1 MGAKSVRQGH
11 TLPRYMTQRGVMRR
25 TTRSLPTKQKCKW
38 RISLSTVRP
47 LVYPYGS
54 LRRRFECQRRHTGTK
69 FYVYGVLSQSKVQPL
84 STADISF
91 FIDGQP
97 AGYFKYIPPNIPNSY
112 VYNSLLWHSDTLP
125 LGQHTFSL
133 QNGRPGGNLSLI
145 LLDYVVYT
153 R

>member
-1 MGAKSVRQGH
+1 MNPS
-11 TLPRYMTQRGVMRR
+11 
-25 TTRSLPTKQKCKW
+25 
-38 RISLSTVRP
+38 
-47 LVYPYGS
+47 
-54 LRRRFECQRRHTGTK
+54 
-69 FYVYGVLSQSKVQPL
+69 

-97 AGYFKYIPPNIPNSY
+97 AGNLQYNPPGIPNSY
-112 VYNSLLWHSDTLP
+112 VYNALLWHNNTLP
-125 LGQHTFSL
+125 PGQHTFSL